1 MSERPNRNRRP
12 LAVAVIVA
20 GVALL
25 ALSVSGAFSGAS
37 PAPVSAAPTRPASVD
52 TLNKNILT
60 AQDTLRRAPQNPLVW
75 ARLGSA
81 YVEQARITADPSY
94 YPKAQGALEK
104 SLQQQPEGNG
114 AALIGMGALANARHD
129 FATAR
134 DWSEKARVALPD
146 TAEVYGVLADAE
158 TQLGN
163 ADAATDAVQRMLE
176 LKPGVSAFT
185 RASYDL
191 ELHGRSDEARQAL
204 ERSLADATGPADA
217 AFCRYYLGELAFN
230 AGRLDQAADQYE
242 QGLISDPTNVSL
254 LQGLAKV
261 AAARGQ
267 TADAIAGYQTI
278 VSRVPL
284 PQYLQEYA
292 ELLQLAG
299 RKDEAAQ
306 QFDIL
311 TQQQRLFAA
320 NGVTDDLSASAVAA
334 DQGDAAGALSHA
346 QAEWGRRQHVLVADA
361 MAWALHLNGRD
372 GEALTYADRAA
383 ALGDAN
389 AGFAFHR
396 GMILAGLGRTADA
409 VAALNSALTINP
421 YFSPLHA
428 PEAKKELDTL
438 RSKG

>member
-1 MSERPNRNRRP
+1 MSQRPNRNRRP

-25 ALSVSGAFSGAS
+25 ALSVSGAFSGAA
-37 PAPVSAAPTRPASVD
+37 PAPVSAAPARPASAD
-52 TLNKNILT
+52 TLNKNIQS
-60 AQDTLRRAPQNPLVW
+60 AQDTLRRAPRNPLVW
-75 ARLGSA
+75 AQLGSA
-81 YVEQARITADPSY
+81 YVEQARITADPGY

-104 SLQQQPEGNG
+104 SLQQQPDGNG

-134 DWSEKARVALPD
+134 DWSGKARAVLPD

-191 ELHGRSDEARQAL
+191 ELHGRIDEARQAL

-230 AGRLDQAADQYE
+230 AGRLDEAADQYE
-242 QGLISDPTNVSL
+242 QGLVSDPANVSL
-254 LQGLAKV
+254 LQGRAKV

-267 TADAIAGYQTI
+267 TADAIAGYQAI

-306 QFDIL
+306 QFDVL

-372 GEALTYADRAA
+372 GEALTYADKAA
-383 ALGDAN
+383 ALGGTN

-409 VAALNSALTINP
+409 VAALDSALTINP

-428 PEAKKELDTL
+428 AEAKKELDTL